1 MKKVYLAGG
10 ISDKARKNYQAEL
23 TEKLEELGYEVYAAA
38 RNNEINDKSNDP
50 TPVDIYNGDIERV
63 KECDIFIA
71 TISGGN
77 EDGTISEIGM
87 VAGWNEALREYS
99 FRINENRLDRV
110 LPIKIVAF
118 TTNERLMEPQ
128 FWKGDKE
135 DIKGLASAGFNHLVA
150 GMIDKWGTFVGNED
164 DMLEYMEGI
173 VNEY

>member
-10 ISDKARKNYQAEL
+10 ISDKARKSYQAEL
-23 TEKLEELGYEVYAAA
+23 AEKLEEMGYEVYAAA
-38 RNNEINDKSNDP
+38 RNTEINDKSNDP

-63 KECDIFIA
+63 KESDIFIA

-87 VAGWNEALREYS
+87 VAGWNEGLMACSNYS
-99 FRINENRLDRV
+99 
-110 LPIKIVAF
+110 PIKIVAF

-135 DIKGLASAGFNHLVA
+135 GIKGLASAGFNHLVA

-164 DMLEYMEGI
+164 DMLAYMEGI
-173 VNEY
+173 VND